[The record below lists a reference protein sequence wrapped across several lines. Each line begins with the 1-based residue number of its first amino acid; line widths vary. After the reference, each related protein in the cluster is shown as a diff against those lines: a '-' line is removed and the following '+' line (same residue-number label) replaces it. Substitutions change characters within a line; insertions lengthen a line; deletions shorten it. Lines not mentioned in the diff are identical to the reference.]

1 MMAAAIEWPEKVRL
15 VVALVLLLAL
25 PCGFIGLCALAL
37 RPPQAAVRFTPLL
50 RLLVV
55 GLTGGLLVFLALRQ
69 SPVVLI
75 WCLVVAA
82 VFALVPLLLHWLAWR
97 GKSPRSPMPV
107 SPVFLPAIGAVVP
120 LFFLWANFLEEMLR
134 ISFPAVKPLLR
145 YFFS

>member
-1 MMAAAIEWPEKVRL
+1 MMAEVIDWPEKVRL
-15 VVALVLLLAL
+15 TVALLLLLAL

-37 RPPQAAVRFTPLL
+37 RPPQATARFTPLL

-55 GLTGGLLVFLALRQ
+55 GLTVGLLVFLALRQ

-82 VFALVPLLLHWLAWR
+82 VFTLVPLMLHWLAWR
-97 GKSPRSPMPV
+97 GKSPQSPMPV
-107 SPVFLPAIGAVVP
+107 PPIFLPAIGALVP
-120 LFFLWANFLEEMLR
+120 LFFLWANFLEEILH